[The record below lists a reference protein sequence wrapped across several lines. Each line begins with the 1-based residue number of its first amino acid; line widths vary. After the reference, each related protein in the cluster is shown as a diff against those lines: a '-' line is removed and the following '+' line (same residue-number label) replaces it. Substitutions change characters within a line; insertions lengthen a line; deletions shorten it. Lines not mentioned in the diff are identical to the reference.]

1 MIEYEKSNLANFR
14 PTDENVYVY
23 FDIIFRDRKYDET
36 FDIIVDRT
44 SYDGFQSNY
53 AHVVEGLDWK
63 NERSVME
70 QVKFI
75 HLVPY
80 NGCWLPRYCCC
91 VSCMEDL
98 DFFDDAYYYFKEG
111 QLRKQLQYVKESIA
125 PLGNAVLLIPFCAD
139 NKMSKDVW
147 SNTFL
152 PAIMDVFT
160 NCDERCIII
169 APLD

>member
-1 MIEYEKSNLANFR
+1 MIEYNRSNLANFH
-14 PTDENVYVY
+14 PTNENTYLY
-23 FDIIFRDRKYDET
+23 FNLVFRSEKYDEA
-36 FDIIVDRT
+36 FDVICDRV
-44 SYDGFQSNY
+44 SIDGFQSSY
-53 AHVVEGLDWK
+53 AHVVDGLDWK
-63 NERSVME
+63 NEQDISK

-80 NGCWLPRYCCC
+80 SGCWLPRYCCC

-98 DFFDDAYYYFKEG
+98 DFFDSTYYYFKEE
-111 QLRKQLQYVKESIA
+111 QLRKQLQYVRETMAS
-125 PLGNAVLLIPFCAD
+125 LGDITLLIPFCAD
-139 NKMSKDVW
+139 NKMSKDTW

-160 NCDERCIII
+160 NCEEECIII